1 MDAAPARVC
10 LGMPLFNRTGLL
22 KEALES
28 LRVQTFADYRL
39 VVLDDS
45 TDDAPGGLVREYVA
59 RDPRIDY
66 IANPTRKGMIANW
79 QACVQ
84 AAGRAHYFAWVGDH
98 DRWEPTWLEAL
109 VAALEANPK
118 AVLAYPLTAHLETD
132 GSGRKKKLVHTFSTV
147 GLSPYERVKAVGLRA
162 KGFGKMVYGLFRVD
176 ALRAAGVFRRLLFP
190 DVVLL
195 LELSLYGE
203 FVQVEQKLW
212 YRRKTAEF
220 SVSRQRQTLFG
231 EQVPWH
237 AYLPWPIVNAGAL
250 LWNVSRRTD
259 AACGWRPW
267 LAICLSGLYLQR
279 WIGKYGEGTW
289 IGSYHEWRHGKKPWM
304 KKVKRYLRKSEH

>member
-1 MDAAPARVC
+1 
-10 LGMPLFNRTGLL
+10 MPLFNQTGLL
-22 KEALES
+22 AEALDS
-28 LRVQTFADYRL
+28 LRAQTYAEYRL

-45 TDDAPGGLVREYVA
+45 TDAAPGRIVREYAA

-66 IANPTRKGMIANW
+66 IANPNRKGMIANW

-84 AAGRAHYFAWVGDH
+84 AAGPAQYFAWVGDH
-98 DRWEPTWLEAL
+98 DRWEATWLEAL
-109 VAALEANPK
+109 VAALDANPQ
-118 AVLAYPLTAHLETD
+118 AVLAHPRTAHLETD

-147 GLSPYERVKAVGLRA
+147 GLSPYKRVKAVGLRA
-162 KGFGKMVYGLFRVD
+162 KGFGKMVYGLFRLD
-176 ALRAAGVFRRLLFP
+176 ALKAAGVFRCLLFP

-203 FVQVEQKLW
+203 FVQVEQILW
-212 YRRKTAEF
+212 YRRRTAEF

-231 EQVPWH
+231 GRVPWH
-237 AYLPWPIVNAGAL
+237 AYLPWPLVNAGAL
-250 LWNVSRRTD
+250 WWNASRRRD
-259 AACGWRPW
+259 ATSGWRPW
-267 LAICLSGLYLQR
+267 LGFCLSGFYLWR

-304 KKVKRYLRKSEH
+304 KKVKRFLRRGEN